1 MEIPPPPPPLA
12 MPDGFTL
19 EALRSL
25 GYRVEDVSP
34 WALVAEFL
42 QRATQTHLEH
52 QREKENWLR
61 QLEEQN
67 LLVEQAQQDNLN
79 LLAEIAGKLAKQA
92 DQSRLQEE
100 LEESRSECKRLAS
113 IVAFSQPVVGLT
125 TTAVPTTE
133 LLECKE
139 ELRLSSEL
147 LVEASRSKQQLETKL
162 QQVEQRC
169 HDLQAAALDKQSDRS
184 STTAQVQSQLA
195 VVQRNLAKAL
205 EQNQQLV
212 EQHKQL
218 VLAKEQTESALE
230 SERVLHNARLSELR
244 LAALDVENM
253 ARENRDLTAHSE
265 SLERQLRDTRAQVDE
280 QHTKLARLAGL
291 LDAAKVERDELVQ
304 VYQRACKEVEDHK
317 LLVRDLAQQVA
328 QGAQRERVMR
338 QSELETE
345 KQLALQASQL
355 RQQRVDLDN
364 LERMRD
370 QMTREIRL
378 IKLQLQETA
387 DSRTIAEK
395 LQGSESS
402 KLFTALRNSDQ
413 VKRELDAT
421 QVELQS
427 AKSRLEQLREENNQ
441 LAEGVVT
448 ERLRNKELSDTVSNQ
463 RATQA
468 KALRLQPP
476 TQASL
481 SSLSSSTSDSR
492 VFGEFERVLGMDSLN
507 EEDLISEASSVIRQ
521 TRLGRKA

>member
-1 MEIPPPPPPLA
+1 

-19 EALRSL
+19 AALRSL

-92 DQSRLQEE
+92 GQSRLQEE
-100 LEESRSECKRLAS
+100 LEESRAECKRLAS
-113 IVAFSQPVVGLT
+113 IVAFSQSAAPVPN
-125 TTAVPTTE
+125 PTPTPSSE
-133 LLECKE
+133 LLACKE

-147 LVEASRSKQQLETKL
+147 LVEASKSKQQLEVKL

-169 HDLQAAALDKQSDRS
+169 HDLQAAVLDKQSSDRDGG
-184 STTAQVQSQLA
+184 AAHVQAQLA
-195 VVQRNLAKAL
+195 VTQRNLASAL
-205 EQNQQLV
+205 EQNRQLV
-212 EQHKQL
+212 EQHKHT
-218 VLAKEQTESALE
+218 VLAKEQAESALE

-244 LAALDVENM
+244 LATLDVENM
-253 ARENRDLTAHSE
+253 ARENRDLTAHGE
-265 SLERQLRDTRAQVDE
+265 LLERQLREARAQVDE

-378 IKLQLQETA
+378 VKLQLQETA
-387 DSRTIAEK
+387 DSRTIAER

-402 KLFTALRNSDQ
+402 KLFTALRTSDQ

-421 QVELQS
+421 QADLHS
-427 AKSRLEQLREENNQ
+427 AQSRLEQLREENNQ
-441 LAEGVVT
+441 LAEVVVT
-448 ERLRNKELSDTVSNQ
+448 ERLRNKELSDTVSSQ

-468 KALRLQPP
+468 KALRLP
-476 TQASL
+476 TQAPLSS
-481 SSLSSSTSDSR
+481 SSLSSSSSDSR
-492 VFGEFERVLGMDSLN
+492 AFGEFERVLGMDSLN